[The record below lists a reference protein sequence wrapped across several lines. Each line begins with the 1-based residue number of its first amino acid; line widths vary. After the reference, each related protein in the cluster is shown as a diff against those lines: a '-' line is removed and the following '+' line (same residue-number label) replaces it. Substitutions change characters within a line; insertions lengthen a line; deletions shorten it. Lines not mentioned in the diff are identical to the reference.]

1 MSTYDLI
8 VVARE
13 LVYWEALKAF
23 VGTAL
28 VRYDGL
34 RRCQC
39 DQWRCISALETFGRR
54 LSRRAIRPAGV
65 HRILKVSSADFE
77 HGYHR
82 CVAT

>member
-28 VRYDGL
+28 GEGMTVYVDVNVINGAASRPWKHSVG
-34 RRCQC
+34 
-39 DQWRCISALETFGRR
+39 R
-54 LSRRAIRPAGV
+54 LSRRAIRPAGFT
-65 HRILKVSSADFE
+65 A
-77 HGYHR
+77 Y
-82 CVAT
+82 